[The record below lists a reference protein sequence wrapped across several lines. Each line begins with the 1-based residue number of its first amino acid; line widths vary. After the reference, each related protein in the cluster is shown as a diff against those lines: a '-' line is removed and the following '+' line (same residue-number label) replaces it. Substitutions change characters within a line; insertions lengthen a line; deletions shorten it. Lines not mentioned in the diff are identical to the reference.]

1 LVITLIMRNKLKI
14 QSQEVTEGPERA
26 PARAMMKAMGL
37 NDTDLG
43 KPLIGVSSTWN
54 EATPCNMHLD
64 KLAHK
69 ASEGVSAAGGTPRE
83 FISVSVSDGIAMG
96 HEGMR
101 ASLVSREIIADSIE
115 LMIHAHRYDGVVTI
129 AGCDKSL
136 PGSIMALARLNLP
149 GIFVYGG
156 TIMPGNVAGKDITI
170 QDVFEAVGSHSA
182 GKLTIEQLKE
192 IEDNACPGAGSCG
205 GLYTANTMSSIS
217 EAIGIALPGSASP
230 PAIDDKRNDICKNTG
245 SALMKLLELN
255 IRPRDILTF
264 EAFENAIV
272 MLQAMGGSTNGVL
285 HLLAMAKEARIK
297 LSMNDFERIRKKVP
311 HIADMRPGGKYVMLD
326 LDKVGGVPLVI
337 KKLLNAN
344 LMNGEVLTVTG
355 KTMKENL
362 REFNIVK
369 PNNIVKEITS
379 PISKSGTLT
388 ILRGNLA
395 PEGAVIKTA
404 GVKKLQITGNAKIY
418 NGEEDAFIDV
428 SKNKIVEGDIVVIR
442 YEGPKGGPG
451 MREMLGVTAALYGQG
466 LGEKI
471 GLITDG
477 RFSGATHG
485 LMVGHISP
493 EAAVGGP
500 IAIIKNGDKITID
513 AINQIINVDITDEEI
528 EKRTKKWI
536 LPESRYKWGVLAKYA
551 KLVSS
556 ASEGA
561 VCIA

>member
-1 LVITLIMRNKLKI
+1 MSNKLKI

-37 NDTDLG
+37 NDADLG
-43 KPLIGVSSTWN
+43 KPIIGVSSTWN
-54 EATPCNMHLD
+54 EATPCNVHLD

-69 ASEGVSAAGGTPRE
+69 ASEGVSISGGTPRE

-115 LMIHAHRYDGVVTI
+115 LMVHAHRYDGVVTI

-156 TIMPGNVAGKDITI
+156 TIMPGNVDGKDITI
-170 QDVFEAVGSHSA
+170 QDVFEAVGSYSA
-182 GKLTIEQLKE
+182 GKITTEQLKQ

-230 PAIDDKRNDICKNTG
+230 PAIDKHRNDICKSTG
-245 SALMKLLELN
+245 SALMKLIELN

-285 HLLAMAKEARIK
+285 HLLAMAKEARVK
-297 LSMNDFERIRKKVP
+297 LSIDDFERIRKRVP

-326 LDKVGGVPLVI
+326 LDKIGGVPLVM
-337 KKLLNAN
+337 KKLLNGN

-355 KTMKENL
+355 KTMNENL
-362 REFNIVK
+362 REFNIAK
-369 PNNIVKEITS
+369 PNNIVREITS
-379 PISKSGTLT
+379 PIKKSGTLT

-404 GVKKLQITGNAKIY
+404 GVKNLQITGNAKIY
-418 NGEEDAFIDV
+418 NGEEEAFIDV
-428 SKNKIVEGDIVVIR
+428 SKNKIIEGDIIVIR

-466 LGEKI
+466 LGEKV

-485 LMVGHISP
+485 LMVGHVSP

-513 AINQIINVDITDEEI
+513 AINQIINVELSNEEI
-528 EKRTKKWI
+528 KKRTKNWV
-536 LPESRYKWGVLAKYA
+536 LPEPRYKWGVLAKYA

-561 VCIA
+561 VCIV